1 MLISFSAFV
10 GEGFGNHFIATSF
23 VDTDIFSTGALNFMS
38 IHLWI
43 IHFFDSG
50 FMTAKYF
57 ALANF
62 VITPQFFLT
71 GGTAEYQHNACV
83 VGIKFF
89 GEPVQGP
96 WDLQV

>member
-1 MLISFSAFV
+1 
-10 GEGFGNHFIATSF
+10 
-23 VDTDIFSTGALNFMS
+23 
-38 IHLWI
+38 
-43 IHFFDSG
+43 
-50 FMTAKYF
+50 MTAKYF

-71 GGTAEYQHNACV
+71 GGTAEYQHDDRV

-89 GEPVQGP
+89 GEPAQGL